1 MQKRIILILSFIAQ
15 LLGFHAVA
23 QEQTMPQGSLTKHSK
38 SLLWL
43 VSGKN
48 LAKPSY
54 IFGTIHAIC
63 QEDYFFTE
71 KMNKALNES
80 NQLIL
85 EVNLSDPAM
94 NANMQQRMLLPAGTK
109 LRDYFSGDE
118 TYQLFASKLK
128 SIANIDIERFSH
140 FKPFV
145 LISALTMQEYTC
157 PVTVSYEMKLMEAVA
172 PRNISIS
179 GLETADSQLEI
190 FDLMKNDEIE
200 RLLLDAV
207 SSDSSDHAQEA
218 AMITLYK
225 QEDIEG
231 LYELMVQSDEL
242 KQHEAALLTT
252 RNQHW
257 STLLP
262 TAMQKEPS
270 FIAVG
275 AAHLP
280 GEQGVLNLLRKQ
292 GYSVD
297 AVK

>member
-1 MQKRIILILSFIAQ
+1 
-15 LLGFHAVA
+15 
-23 QEQTMPQGSLTKHSK
+23 
-38 SLLWL
+38 
-43 VSGKN
+43 
-48 LAKPSY
+48 
-54 IFGTIHAIC
+54 
-63 QEDYFFTE
+63 
-71 KMNKALNES
+71 
-80 NQLIL
+80 
-85 EVNLSDPAM
+85 M
-94 NANMQQRMLLPAGTK
+94 NANMQRRMLLPAGTK